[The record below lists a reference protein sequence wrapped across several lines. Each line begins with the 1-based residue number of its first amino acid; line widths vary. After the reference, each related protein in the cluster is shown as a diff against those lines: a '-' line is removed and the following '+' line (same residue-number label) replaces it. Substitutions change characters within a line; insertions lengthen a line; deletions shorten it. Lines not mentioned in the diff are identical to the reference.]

1 MQAPPGIFPFLL
13 LAFWVACG
21 SAFWALPEL
30 GLYSLRQPLFF
41 FFEAGDE
48 YWRVV
53 RAASSRHNRQLA
65 PNQRFAGFWA
75 AC

>member
-1 MQAPPGIFPFLL
+1 MQAPPGIFLFLL
-13 LAFWVACG
+13 LAFWGRVWQR
-21 SAFWALPEL
+21 FL
-30 GLYSLRQPLFF
+30 GPARARLIQLAEAAFF

-53 RAASSRHNRQLA
+53 RAARSRHNRQVA